1 VYTYRPEME
10 GCHSIPYLATQ
21 QLGGGL
27 FFETVRRDYRYRWR
41 VLLGETDAVG
51 RLYDTLQSDLR
62 EGITLH
68 LEHLDTPT
76 RWGDQ
81 FVTVADL
88 PAEQRVA
95 LEAAVEHGYYET
107 PRETTAETIA
117 AALDVPQST
126 FQYRLQRAEA
136 WLATQFVTEYGRS

>member
-1 VYTYRPEME
+1 M
-10 GCHSIPYLATQ
+10 
-21 QLGGGL
+21 
-27 FFETVRRDYRYRWR
+27 
-41 VLLGETDAVG
+41 
-51 RLYDTLQSDLR
+51 R
-62 EGITLH
+62 EGIALH
-68 LEHLDTPT
+68 LEHHDTPT

-136 WLATQFVTEYGRS
+136 WLATQFVTDVV